1 MSFTIIEGQPDSI
14 VCYYILTKRQQR
26 SSILGEISE
35 RSYTYV
41 EIKALFPEFTQQPDT
56 IIQNIS
62 LADAQDARRDQ
73 FIVGIPSRNRNNISR
88 RGIFTLMS
96 LFDIGGLRS
105 IKPYVKLAGNDTTIP
120 PDSSN
125 CLDAITR
132 NRQVTSYSNTGSLR
146 ELTTPEVKSMVDRL
160 GLTTN
165 HRLCLRDTR
174 YR

>member
-41 EIKALFPEFTQQPDT
+41 EIKSLFPEFTQQPDT

-62 LADAQDARRDQ
+62 LVDVRRDQ
-73 FIVGIPSRNRNNISR
+73 FIVGIPSRNSNNISR

-120 PDSSN
+120 PDSDN

-146 ELTTPEVKSMVDRL
+146 ELTTPEVKSMIDRL

-165 HRLCLRDTR
+165 RRLCLRDTG